1 MSEYPEKVVF
11 ANGCFDIIHRGHLE
25 LLRFARNQ
33 GDKLIIGLNSD
44 SSVKAL
50 KGNSRP
56 INNQEDRKFVLECI
70 NFVDEV
76 HIFNE
81 ETPYKLIKEVLPDII
96 VKGGDYSAPDVVG
109 SDLCKVIIFELV
121 DGYSSTKIIQNF
133 GDR

>member
-1 MSEYPEKVVF
+1 VSEYPEKVIF

-96 VKGGDYSAPDVVG
+96 VKGGDYLALDVVG
-109 SDLCKVIIFELV
+109 SDLCEIIIFELV

-133 GDR
+133 SDR

>member
-1 MSEYPEKVVF
+1 MSEYPEKVIF
-11 ANGCFDIIHRGHLE
+11 TNGCFDILHRGHLE

-33 GDKLIIGLNSD
+33 GDKLIVGLNSD
-44 SSVKAL
+44 SSVKML
-50 KGNSRP
+50 KGDARP
-56 INNQEDRKFVLECI
+56 INNQADRKFVLECI
-70 NFVDEV
+70 EFVDEV
-76 HIFNE
+76 RIFNE

-109 SDLCKVIIFELV
+109 SDLCKVVIFELV